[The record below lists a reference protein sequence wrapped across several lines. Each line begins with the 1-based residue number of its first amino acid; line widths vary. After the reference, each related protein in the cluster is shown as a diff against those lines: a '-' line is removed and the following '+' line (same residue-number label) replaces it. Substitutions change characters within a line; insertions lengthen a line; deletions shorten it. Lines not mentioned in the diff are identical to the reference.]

1 MEQFIHVGP
10 GFQVGN
16 VMEQYS
22 KLDKYLRQL
31 GKRFFSKLTT

>member
-1 MEQFIHVGP
+1 MP
-10 GFQVGN
+10 DQVSKLE
-16 VMEQYS
+16 MSCEQYS